1 MILSMTGFGHSVIDT
16 EVGQL
21 SASVRSVN
29 SRYLDIKIR
38 GLNIDPKVERDI
50 RQLISKNLIRG
61 SVQIFFEIGINSSSS
76 NSFSFNKDRFEAID
90 ETLKMISQ
98 TYSYTINPGDFIRA
112 SDILSDS
119 RLDNLNSDDIIK
131 VTNEAMIQLN
141 EMREL
146 EGDKIY
152 IDLVS
157 RLTTLKKGVKSLE
170 KLNKSFANNRKEKL
184 QNRLQKLLG
193 NHELDESRLIQ
204 EVAIL
209 AERADVTE
217 EIVRLKSHYEQL
229 SNLLDSGESIGKRF
243 TFLIQEVFREINTIG
258 SKNGSIDVINQII
271 LMKDEL
277 EKIREQAQNIL

>member
-1 MILSMTGFGHSVIDT
+1 MTGFGHSVIDT

-61 SVQIFFEIGINSSSS
+61 SVQIFFEIGINSLSS

-98 TYSYTINPGDFIRA
+98 NYSYTINPGDFIRA
-112 SDILSDS
+112 SDILSDN

-131 VTNEAMIQLN
+131 VTNEAIIQLN

>member
-38 GLNIDPKVERDI
+38 GLNIDPKVEREI
-50 RQLISKNLIRG
+50 KQLISNNLIRG
-61 SVQIFFEIGINSSSS
+61 SVQIIFEIGKNSSSN

-90 ETLKMISQ
+90 ETLKLISQ
-98 TYSYTINPGDFIRA
+98 NYSYTINPGDFLRA
-112 SDILSDS
+112 SDLLLDN

-131 VTNEAMIQLN
+131 ITNEAISQLN

-146 EGDKIY
+146 EGDIIHK
-152 IDLVS
+152 DLVS
-157 RLTTLKKGVKSLE
+157 RINSLKEGVEILE
-170 KLNKSFANNRKEKL
+170 KLNKSFAADRKEKL
-184 QNRLQKLLG
+184 QARLQKLLG
-193 NHELDESRLIQ
+193 EYQLDESRLIQ

-209 AERADVTE
+209 VERADVTE

-229 SNLLDSGESIGKRF
+229 DKLLVDGNSIGKRF

-258 SKNGSIDVINQII
+258 SKNSSVDVINQII
-271 LMKDEL
+271 FMKDEL

>member
-98 TYSYTINPGDFIRA
+98 NYSYTINPGDFIRA
-112 SDILSDS
+112 SDILSDN

-131 VTNEAMIQLN
+131 VTNEAIIQLN

-258 SKNGSIDVINQII
+258 SKNGSIDVINQVIQ
-271 LMKDEL
+271 MKDEL

>member
-38 GLNIDPKVERDI
+38 GLNIDPKVEREI
-50 RQLISKNLIRG
+50 KQLISNNLIRG
-61 SVQIFFEIGINSSSS
+61 SVQIIFEIGKNSSSN

-90 ETLKMISQ
+90 ETLKLISQ
-98 TYSYTINPGDFIRA
+98 NYSYTINPGDFLRA
-112 SDILSDS
+112 SDLLLDN

-131 VTNEAMIQLN
+131 ITNEAISQLN

-146 EGDKIY
+146 EGDIIY
-152 IDLVS
+152 KDLVS
-157 RLTTLKKGVKSLE
+157 RINSLKEGVEILE
-170 KLNKSFANNRKEKL
+170 KLNKSFAANRKEKL
-184 QNRLQKLLG
+184 QARLQKLLG
-193 NHELDESRLIQ
+193 EYQLDESRLIQ

-209 AERADVTE
+209 VERADVTE

-229 SNLLDSGESIGKRF
+229 DKLLVDGNSIGKKF

-258 SKNGSIDVINQII
+258 SKNSSVDVINQII
-271 LMKDEL
+271 FMKDEL

>member
-38 GLNIDPKVERDI
+38 GLNIDPKVEREI
-50 RQLISKNLIRG
+50 KQLISNNLIRG
-61 SVQIFFEIGINSSSS
+61 SVQIIFEIGKNSSSN

-90 ETLKMISQ
+90 ETLKLISQ
-98 TYSYTINPGDFIRA
+98 NYSYTINPGDFLRA
-112 SDILSDS
+112 SDLLLDN

-131 VTNEAMIQLN
+131 ITNEAISQLN

-146 EGDKIY
+146 EGDIIY
-152 IDLVS
+152 KDLVS
-157 RLTTLKKGVKSLE
+157 RINSLKEGVEILE
-170 KLNKSFANNRKEKL
+170 KLNKSFAADRKEKL
-184 QNRLQKLLG
+184 QARLQKLLG
-193 NHELDESRLIQ
+193 EYQLDESRLIQ

-209 AERADVTE
+209 VERADVTE

-229 SNLLDSGESIGKRF
+229 DKLLVDGNSIGKKF

-258 SKNGSIDVINQII
+258 SKNSSVDVINQII
-271 LMKDEL
+271 FMKDEL

>member
-38 GLNIDPKVERDI
+38 GLNIDPKVEREI
-50 RQLISKNLIRG
+50 KQLISNNLIRG
-61 SVQIFFEIGINSSSS
+61 SVQIIFEIGKNSSSN

-90 ETLKMISQ
+90 ETLKLISQ
-98 TYSYTINPGDFIRA
+98 NYSYTINPGDFLRA
-112 SDILSDS
+112 SDLLLDN

-131 VTNEAMIQLN
+131 ITNEAISQLN

-146 EGDKIY
+146 EGDIIY
-152 IDLVS
+152 KDLVS
-157 RLTTLKKGVKSLE
+157 RINSLKEGVKILE
-170 KLNKSFANNRKEKL
+170 NLNKSFAADRKEKL
-184 QNRLQKLLG
+184 QARLQKLLG
-193 NHELDESRLIQ
+193 EYQLDESRLIQ

-209 AERADVTE
+209 VERADVTE

-229 SNLLDSGESIGKRF
+229 DKLLVDGNSIGKKF

-258 SKNGSIDVINQII
+258 SKNSSVDVINQII
-271 LMKDEL
+271 FMKDEL

>member
-61 SVQIFFEIGINSSSS
+61 SVQIFFEIGINSLSS

-98 TYSYTINPGDFIRA
+98 NYSYTINPGDFIRA
-112 SDILSDS
+112 SDILSDN

-131 VTNEAMIQLN
+131 VTNEAIIQLN

-157 RLTTLKKGVKSLE
+157 RLTTLKKGVNSLE

-193 NHELDESRLIQ
+193 NYELDESRLIQ

-229 SNLLDSGESIGKRF
+229 SNLLDSGDSIGKRF

>member
-98 TYSYTINPGDFIRA
+98 NYSYTINPGDFIRA

-131 VTNEAMIQLN
+131 VTNEAIIQLN

-152 IDLVS
+152 MDLVS

-229 SNLLDSGESIGKRF
+229 SNLLDSGDSIGKRF

-258 SKNGSIDVINQII
+258 SKNGSIDVINQVIE
-271 LMKDEL
+271 MKDEL

>member
-98 TYSYTINPGDFIRA
+98 NYSYTINPGDFIRA

-131 VTNEAMIQLN
+131 VTNEAIIQLN

-157 RLTTLKKGVKSLE
+157 RLTTLKKGVNSLE

-193 NHELDESRLIQ
+193 NYELDESRLIQ

-229 SNLLDSGESIGKRF
+229 SNLLDSGDSIGKRF

>member
-98 TYSYTINPGDFIRA
+98 NYSYTINPGDFIRA

-131 VTNEAMIQLN
+131 VTNEAIIQLN

-193 NHELDESRLIQ
+193 NYELDESRLIQ

-229 SNLLDSGESIGKRF
+229 SNLLDSGDSIGKRF

>member
-38 GLNIDPKVERDI
+38 GVNIDPKVEREI
-50 RQLISKNLIRG
+50 RQFISKNLIRG
-61 SVQIFFEIGINSSSS
+61 SVQIFFEIGKDSPSNS
-76 NSFSFNKDRFEAID
+76 SFSFNKDRFEAID
-90 ETLKMISQ
+90 ETLKLISQ
-98 TYSYTINPGDFIRA
+98 NYSYTINPGDFIRA
-112 SDILSDS
+112 SDLLLDN

-131 VTNEAMIQLN
+131 ITNEAVLQLI

-152 IDLVS
+152 KDLVL
-157 RLTTLKKGVKSLE
+157 RINILKKGVKILE
-170 KLNKSFANNRKEKL
+170 KLNKSFATNRKEKL
-184 QNRLQKLLG
+184 QTRLQKLLG
-193 NHELDESRLIQ
+193 EHELDESRLIQ

-229 SNLLDSGESIGKRF
+229 DKLLDSGDSIGKRF

-258 SKNGSIDVINQII
+258 SKNGSVDVINQII

>member
-1 MILSMTGFGHSVIDT
+1 MTGFGHSVIDT

-38 GLNIDPKVERDI
+38 GLNIDPKVEREI
-50 RQLISKNLIRG
+50 KQLISNNLIRG
-61 SVQIFFEIGINSSSS
+61 SVQIIFEIGKNSSSN

-90 ETLKMISQ
+90 ETLKLISQ
-98 TYSYTINPGDFIRA
+98 NYSYTINPGDFLRA
-112 SDILSDS
+112 SDLLLDN

-131 VTNEAMIQLN
+131 ITNEAISQLN

-146 EGDKIY
+146 EGDIIY
-152 IDLVS
+152 KDLVS
-157 RLTTLKKGVKSLE
+157 RINSLKEGVEILE
-170 KLNKSFANNRKEKL
+170 KLNKSFAADRKEKL
-184 QNRLQKLLG
+184 QARLQKLLG
-193 NHELDESRLIQ
+193 EYQLDESRLIQ

-209 AERADVTE
+209 VERADVTE

-229 SNLLDSGESIGKRF
+229 DKLLVDGNSIGKRF

-258 SKNGSIDVINQII
+258 SKNSSVDVINQII
-271 LMKDEL
+271 FMKDEL

>member
-38 GLNIDPKVERDI
+38 GLNIDPKVERKI
-50 RQLISKNLIRG
+50 KQLISNNLIRG
-61 SVQIFFEIGINSSSS
+61 SVQIIFEIGKNSSSN

-90 ETLKMISQ
+90 ETLKLISQ
-98 TYSYTINPGDFIRA
+98 NYSYTINPGDFLRA
-112 SDILSDS
+112 SDLLLDN

-131 VTNEAMIQLN
+131 ITNEAISQLN

-146 EGDKIY
+146 EGDIIY
-152 IDLVS
+152 KDLVS
-157 RLTTLKKGVKSLE
+157 RINSLKEGVEILE
-170 KLNKSFANNRKEKL
+170 KLNKSFAADRKEKL
-184 QNRLQKLLG
+184 QSRLQKLLG
-193 NHELDESRLIQ
+193 EYQLDESRLIQ

-209 AERADVTE
+209 VERADVTE

-229 SNLLDSGESIGKRF
+229 DKLLVDGNSIGKRF

-258 SKNGSIDVINQII
+258 SKNSSVDVINQII
-271 LMKDEL
+271 FMKDEL

>member
-98 TYSYTINPGDFIRA
+98 NYSYTINPGDFIRA
-112 SDILSDS
+112 SDILSDN

-131 VTNEAMIQLN
+131 VTNEAIIQLN

-258 SKNGSIDVINQII
+258 SKNGSIDVINQVI

>member
-38 GLNIDPKVERDI
+38 GLNIDPKVEREI
-50 RQLISKNLIRG
+50 KQLISNNLIRG
-61 SVQIFFEIGINSSSS
+61 SVQIIFEIGKNSSSN

-90 ETLKMISQ
+90 ETLKLISQ
-98 TYSYTINPGDFIRA
+98 NYSYTINPGDFLRA
-112 SDILSDS
+112 SDLLLDN

-131 VTNEAMIQLN
+131 ITNEAISQLN

-146 EGDKIY
+146 EGDIIY
-152 IDLVS
+152 KDLVS
-157 RLTTLKKGVKSLE
+157 RINSLKEGVEILE
-170 KLNKSFANNRKEKL
+170 KLNKSFAADRKEKL
-184 QNRLQKLLG
+184 QARLQKLLG
-193 NHELDESRLIQ
+193 EYQLDESRLIQ

-209 AERADVTE
+209 VERADVTE

-229 SNLLDSGESIGKRF
+229 DKLLVDGNSIGKRF

-258 SKNGSIDVINQII
+258 SKNSSVDVINQII
-271 LMKDEL
+271 FMKDEL

>member
-98 TYSYTINPGDFIRA
+98 NYSYTINPGDIISA
-112 SDILSDS
+112 SDIISDN

-131 VTNEAMIQLN
+131 VTNEAIIQLN

-152 IDLVS
+152 MDLVS

-258 SKNGSIDVINQII
+258 SKNGSIDVINQVIQ
-271 LMKDEL
+271 MKDEL

>member
-61 SVQIFFEIGINSSSS
+61 SVQISFEIGINSSSS

-98 TYSYTINPGDFIRA
+98 NYSYTINPGDFIRA
-112 SDILSDS
+112 SDILSDN

-131 VTNEAMIQLN
+131 VTNEAIIQLN

-258 SKNGSIDVINQII
+258 SKNGSIDVINQVIQ
-271 LMKDEL
+271 MKDEL

>member
-38 GLNIDPKVERDI
+38 GVNIDPKVEREI

-61 SVQIFFEIGINSSSS
+61 SVQIFFEIGKNSPSN

-90 ETLKMISQ
+90 ETLKLISQ
-98 TYSYTINPGDFIRA
+98 NYSYTINPGDFIRA
-112 SDILSDS
+112 SDLLLDN

-131 VTNEAMIQLN
+131 ITNEAVLQLI

-152 IDLVS
+152 KDLVL
-157 RLTTLKKGVKSLE
+157 RINILKKGVKILE
-170 KLNKSFANNRKEKL
+170 KLNKSFATNRKEKL
-184 QNRLQKLLG
+184 QTRLQKLLG
-193 NHELDESRLIQ
+193 EHELDESRLIQ

-229 SNLLDSGESIGKRF
+229 DKLLDSGDCIGKRF

-258 SKNGSIDVINQII
+258 SKNGSVDVINQII

>member
-61 SVQIFFEIGINSSSS
+61 SVQIFFEIGTNSSSS

-98 TYSYTINPGDFIRA
+98 NYSYTINPGDFIRA

-131 VTNEAMIQLN
+131 VTNEAIIQLN

-258 SKNGSIDVINQII
+258 SKNGSIDVINQVIQ
-271 LMKDEL
+271 MKDEL

>member
-1 MILSMTGFGHSVIDT
+1 MTGFGHSVIDT

-38 GLNIDPKVERDI
+38 GLSIDPKVEREI

-61 SVQIFFEIGINSSSS
+61 SVQIFFEIGKDSPS
-76 NSFSFNKDRFEAID
+76 NNNFSFNKDRFEAID
-90 ETLKMISQ
+90 ETLKLISQ
-98 TYSYTINPGDFIRA
+98 NYSYTINPGDFIRA
-112 SDILSDS
+112 SDLLLDN

-131 VTNEAMIQLN
+131 ITNEAVLQLN

-152 IDLVS
+152 KDLDL
-157 RLTTLKKGVKSLE
+157 RINILKKGVKTLE
-170 KLNKSFANNRKEKL
+170 KLNKSFAINRKEKL
-184 QNRLQKLLG
+184 QTRLQKLLG
-193 NHELDESRLIQ
+193 ENELDESRLIQ

-217 EIVRLKSHYEQL
+217 EIVRLRSHYEQL
-229 SNLLDSGESIGKRF
+229 DKLLDSGDSIGKRF
-243 TFLIQEVFREINTIG
+243 IFLIQEVFREINTIG
-258 SKNGSIDVINQII
+258 SKNGSVDVINQII

>member
-61 SVQIFFEIGINSSSS
+61 SVQIFFEIGINSLSS

-98 TYSYTINPGDFIRA
+98 NYSYTINPGDFIRA

-131 VTNEAMIQLN
+131 VTNEAIIQLN

-193 NHELDESRLIQ
+193 NYELDESRLIQ

-229 SNLLDSGESIGKRF
+229 SNLLDSGDSIGKRF

>member
-98 TYSYTINPGDFIRA
+98 NYSYTINPSDFIRA
-112 SDILSDS
+112 SDILSDN

-131 VTNEAMIQLN
+131 VTNEAIIQLN

-258 SKNGSIDVINQII
+258 SKNGSIDVINQVIE
-271 LMKDEL
+271 MKDEL

>member
-38 GLNIDPKVERDI
+38 GLNIDPKVEREI

-61 SVQIFFEIGINSSSS
+61 SVQIFFEIGKNSPSN

-90 ETLKMISQ
+90 ETLKLISQ
-98 TYSYTINPGDFIRA
+98 NYSYTINPGDFIRA
-112 SDILSDS
+112 SDLLLDN

-131 VTNEAMIQLN
+131 ITNEAVLQLI

-152 IDLVS
+152 KDLVL
-157 RLTTLKKGVKSLE
+157 RINILKKGVKSLE
-170 KLNKSFANNRKEKL
+170 KLNKSFATNRKEKL
-184 QNRLQKLLG
+184 QTRLQKLLG
-193 NHELDESRLIQ
+193 EHELDESRLIQ

-229 SNLLDSGESIGKRF
+229 DKLLDSGDCIGKRF

-258 SKNGSIDVINQII
+258 SKNGSVDVINQII

>member
-98 TYSYTINPGDFIRA
+98 NYSYTINPGDFIRA
-112 SDILSDS
+112 SDILSDN

-131 VTNEAMIQLN
+131 VTNEAIIQLN

-229 SNLLDSGESIGKRF
+229 SNLLDSGDSIGKRF

-258 SKNGSIDVINQII
+258 SKNGSIDVINQVIQ
-271 LMKDEL
+271 MKDEL

>member
-38 GLNIDPKVERDI
+38 GLNIDPKVEREI
-50 RQLISKNLIRG
+50 KQLISNNLIRG
-61 SVQIFFEIGINSSSS
+61 SVQIIFEIGKNSSSN

-90 ETLKMISQ
+90 ETLKLISQ
-98 TYSYTINPGDFIRA
+98 NYSYTINPGDFLRA
-112 SDILSDS
+112 SDLLLDN

-131 VTNEAMIQLN
+131 ITNEAISQLN

-146 EGDKIY
+146 EGDIIFK
-152 IDLVS
+152 DLVS
-157 RLTTLKKGVKSLE
+157 RINSLKEGVEILE
-170 KLNKSFANNRKEKL
+170 KLNKSFAANRKEKL
-184 QNRLQKLLG
+184 QARLQKLLG
-193 NHELDESRLIQ
+193 EYQLDESRLIQ

-209 AERADVTE
+209 VERADVTE

-229 SNLLDSGESIGKRF
+229 DKLLVDGNSIGKKF

-258 SKNGSIDVINQII
+258 SKNSSVDVINQII
-271 LMKDEL
+271 FMKDEL

>member
-38 GLNIDPKVERDI
+38 GLSIDPKVEREI

-61 SVQIFFEIGINSSSS
+61 SVQIFFEIGKDSPS
-76 NSFSFNKDRFEAID
+76 NNNFSFNKDRFEAID
-90 ETLKMISQ
+90 ETLKLISQ
-98 TYSYTINPGDFIRA
+98 NYSYTINPGDFIRA
-112 SDILSDS
+112 SDLLLDN

-131 VTNEAMIQLN
+131 ITNEAVLQLN

-152 IDLVS
+152 KDLVL
-157 RLTTLKKGVKSLE
+157 RINILKKGVKTLE
-170 KLNKSFANNRKEKL
+170 KLNKSFAINRKEKL
-184 QNRLQKLLG
+184 QTRLQKLLG
-193 NHELDESRLIQ
+193 ENELDESRLIQ

-229 SNLLDSGESIGKRF
+229 DKLLDSGDCIGKRF

-258 SKNGSIDVINQII
+258 SKNGSVDVINQII

>member
-98 TYSYTINPGDFIRA
+98 NYSYTINPGDFIRA
-112 SDILSDS
+112 SDILSDN

-258 SKNGSIDVINQII
+258 SKNGSIDVINQVIE
-271 LMKDEL
+271 MKDEL

>member
-38 GLNIDPKVERDI
+38 GLNIDPEVERDI

-61 SVQIFFEIGINSSSS
+61 SVQIFFEIGINSPSN

-98 TYSYTINPGDFIRA
+98 NYSYTINPGDFIRA
-112 SDILSDS
+112 SDILSDN

-131 VTNEAMIQLN
+131 VTNESIIQLN

-193 NHELDESRLIQ
+193 NHELDESKLIQ

-229 SNLLDSGESIGKRF
+229 SNLLDSGDSIGKRF
-243 TFLIQEVFREINTIG
+243 IFLIQEVFREINTIG
-258 SKNGSIDVINQII
+258 SKNGSIDVINQVI
-271 LMKDEL
+271 LMKDEV

>member
-38 GLNIDPKVERDI
+38 GLNIDPEVERDI

-61 SVQIFFEIGINSSSS
+61 SVQIFFEIGINSSSN

-98 TYSYTINPGDFIRA
+98 NYSYTINPGDFIRA
-112 SDILSDS
+112 SDILSDN

-131 VTNEAMIQLN
+131 VTNESIIQLN
-141 EMREL
+141 ELREL

-193 NHELDESRLIQ
+193 NHELDESKLIQ

-229 SNLLDSGESIGKRF
+229 SNLLDSGDSIGKRF

-258 SKNGSIDVINQII
+258 SKNGSIDVINQVI
-271 LMKDEL
+271 LMKDEV

>member
-1 MILSMTGFGHSVIDT
+1 MTGFGHSVIDT

-38 GLNIDPKVERDI
+38 GLNIDPEVERDI

-61 SVQIFFEIGINSSSS
+61 SVQIFFEIGINSSSN

-98 TYSYTINPGDFIRA
+98 NYSYTINPGDFIRA
-112 SDILSDS
+112 SDILSDN

-131 VTNEAMIQLN
+131 VTNESIIQLN

-193 NHELDESRLIQ
+193 NHELDESKLIQ

-229 SNLLDSGESIGKRF
+229 SNLLDSGDSIGKRF
-243 TFLIQEVFREINTIG
+243 IFLIQEVFREINTIG
-258 SKNGSIDVINQII
+258 SKNGSIDVINQVI
-271 LMKDEL
+271 LMKDEV

>member
-61 SVQIFFEIGINSSSS
+61 SVQIFFEIGINSLSS

-98 TYSYTINPGDFIRA
+98 NYSYTINPGDFIRA

-131 VTNEAMIQLN
+131 VTNEAIIQLN

-193 NHELDESRLIQ
+193 NYELDESRLIQ

-229 SNLLDSGESIGKRF
+229 SNLLDSGDSIGKRF

-258 SKNGSIDVINQII
+258 SKNGSIDVINQVIE
-271 LMKDEL
+271 MKDEL